1 MKTKLAHMLGHVAE
15 CLLRTHCVHP
25 VRCMASRC
33 IAVGFQATMCGTN
46 KLVLP
51 GVVRALL
58 LLFSRACAPASECRA
73 PGVLAAGSF
82 QGLAAIWAVP
92 WGEKGGARAHQRE
105 ARGRHGLVAPAQGG
119 PAQTSH
125 SRLAGTS
132 GHSSRERLRPPGMIR
147 SNGTCQAN
155 PLKHGAF
162 QEGLGHQQ

>member
-1 MKTKLAHMLGHVAE
+1 MLHNVFCAHIVCIQCAAWQADALPLASKQPSVAVTNL
-15 CLLRTHCVHP
+15 CCQALCV
-25 VRCMASRC
+25 R
-33 IAVGFQATMCGTN
+33 
-46 KLVLP
+46 L
-51 GVVRALL
+51 LL

-82 QGLAAIWAVP
+82 QGLAAIRAVP

-125 SRLAGTS
+125 SRLAGNS